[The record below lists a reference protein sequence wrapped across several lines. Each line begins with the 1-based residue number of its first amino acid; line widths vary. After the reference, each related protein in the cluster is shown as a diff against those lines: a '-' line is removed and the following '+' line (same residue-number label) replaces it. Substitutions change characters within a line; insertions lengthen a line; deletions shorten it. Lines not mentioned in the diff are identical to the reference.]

1 MALTV
6 YQELQINLADA
17 KDRFRL
23 FDKIRQPDDEI
34 VRLTREYLKTAGNL
48 DIPTPTRRQALDRAN
63 KNIHQLER
71 ALAYQLYRGLSRREA
86 RA

>member
-23 FDKIRQPDDEI
+23 FDKIRQPDDETVKL
-34 VRLTREYLKTAGNL
+34 VRGQLKTAENL
-48 DIPTPTRRQALDRAN
+48 QVSIPTRRQALDRAIE
-63 KNIHQLER
+63 NIQQLEGE
-71 ALAYQLYRGLSRREA
+71 LAYQLFRGLTRKEA

>member
-17 KDRFRL
+17 KDRFRR
-23 FDKIRQPDDEI
+23 FDKIRQPDDET
-34 VRLTREYLKTAGNL
+34 VRLVRGYLQTAEDL
-48 DIPTPTRRQALDRAN
+48 EIPIPTRRQALDRAI
-63 KNIHQLER
+63 KNIQQLEST
-71 ALAYQLYRGLSRREA
+71 LSNQLYRGLTRREA